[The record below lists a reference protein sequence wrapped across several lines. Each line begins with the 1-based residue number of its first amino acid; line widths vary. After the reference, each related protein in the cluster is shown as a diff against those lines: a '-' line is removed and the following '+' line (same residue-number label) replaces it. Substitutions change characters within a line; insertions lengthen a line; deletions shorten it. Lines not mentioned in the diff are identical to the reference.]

1 VVDIGTLP
9 PTRHG
14 EGTVPSPLELA
25 GYVVTDEFL
34 SADDCRQL
42 LGQIDDYRSTTDL
55 PEIHRATR
63 GRDLRYLVIDGYEI
77 RERFPDIWDLYT
89 GSVRARMSDVA
100 GEEMFPLQNQRAG
113 VNVNVMRPG
122 NSEYRWHYDRTPV
135 TAVLYLNAVEG
146 GATELYPGLRVLL
159 SDQRRA
165 RTQRVLDRMVTTRLV
180 RGARSRKVVVV
191 PRARRYGLSE
201 FDPLNAWLMAEA
213 PAGLREPSVLHNDYH
228 PPNLIV
234 TDRAGLVILDWSFAG
249 LGDHRLDL
257 AWSALWTGE
266 MAGDSTRT
274 AFLAAYEAAAARP
287 ITDLGYYE
295 ALKLGARL
303 LTISLWLRGA
313 MEPAVHKITAEAI
326 RGDYRPSV
334 LTVYER
340 FHQVTGIRLPVI
352 ERL

>member
-1 VVDIGTLP
+1 MQSL
-9 PTRHG
+9 
-14 EGTVPSPLELA
+14 LE
-25 GYVVTDEFL
+25 
-34 SADDCRQL
+34 QL
-42 LGQIDDYRSTTDL
+42 IARS
-55 PEIHRATR
+55 H
-63 GRDLRYLVIDGYEI
+63 
-77 RERFPDIWDLYT
+77 PD
-89 GSVRARMSDVA
+89 RK
-100 GEEMFPLQNQRAG
+100 
-113 VNVNVMRPG
+113 
-122 NSEYRWHYDRTPV
+122 HV
-135 TAVLYLNAVEG
+135 TAEHISEITGGWETAIYRFDVSYETDGAVH
-146 GATELYPGLRVLL
+146 
-159 SDQRRA
+159 
-165 RTQRVLDRMVTTRLV
+165 TTRLV
-180 RGARSRKVVVV
+180 ARFYPGSLGPERAAREAAVLGAVARTGTPVPGVVLQSSQPSRFGTAVLITEFV
-191 PRARRYGLSE
+191 PGRMLLDVLQSGEAPVTEMAERLVELHQIPVSAVFNDQASPFTEPGFVPDRPEAIAETAHRYGLSE

-228 PPNLIV
+228 PQNLIV

-266 MAGDSTRT
+266 MAGDTTRT
-274 AFLAAYEAAAARP
+274 AFLAAYEVAAARP

-313 MEPAVHKITAEAI
+313 VEPPVHKITAEAI